1 MSDSDN
7 TRSGEY
13 DPWRA
18 EAMKRFDSIDGKLTK
33 LAESIDGKLDRITES
48 FGNKLTDAIKDQA
61 DLKTR
66 VALLEDAEKNRA
78 KADDLRAQKDIALA
92 QASSLN
98 RAGMITALALAL
110 LGLISQYV
118 HFGNAPSAPTTSVS
132 ASH

>member
-18 EAMKRFDSIDGKLTK
+18 EAMKRFDSIDAKLTK
-33 LAESIDGKLDRITES
+33 LAESIDSKLERIAES
-48 FGNKLTDAIKDQA
+48 FGNKLDDSIAGQA
-61 DLKTR
+61 RLDTR
-66 VALLEDAEKNRA
+66 VALLEDAEKNRS
-78 KADDLRAQKDIALA
+78 KLDDLRAQKDIALA

-98 RAGMITALALAL
+98 RAGMITALIIAL

-118 HFGNAPSAPTTSVS
+118 HFGSAPAAAPTSISVS
-132 ASH
+132 H